1 MSYFVLPPR
10 SLLISV
16 ISLLLPR
23 TWYYHQAHKLRV
35 LAITHPDKHRAIVKK
50 RSAAKLR
57 VIEARKTA
65 AHKKAAGLGEPP
77 SNDLMKVR
85 NRFQMN
91 TVGLDKVRFA
101 TQSRLYNLLQVVF
114 SVWRDSHLH

>member
-1 MSYFVLPPR
+1 MC
-10 SLLISV
+10 
-16 ISLLLPR
+16 R
-23 TWYYHQAHKLRV
+23 TRYYHQAHKLRV

-50 RSAAKLR
+50 RTAAKLR

-91 TVGLDKVRFA
+91 TVGLDKVRLA
-101 TQSRLYNLLQVVF
+101 MLYIDYSIQCVARLTFTTYTEK
-114 SVWRDSHLH
+114 